1 MHGRGVVHRDVKAA
15 NILLTRDGHVKLAD
29 FGVACSGDQQHNTV
43 IGTPAWMSAA
53 ELTRTPRGLRRV
65 RTGYAYQPPA
75 LGTYRRRRAACPQG
89 PMHCTYAPQLSATL
103 ALGQLFPGQG

>member
-43 IGTPAWMSAA
+43 IGTPAWMSPELIAA
-53 ELTRTPRGLRRV
+53 TDGALKSLGHVTANLTDLSRV
-65 RTGYAYQPPA
+65 VASVV
-75 LGTYRRRRAACPQG
+75 RASPS
-89 PMHCTYAPQLSATL
+89 PKLH
-103 ALGQLFPGQG
+103 

>member
-43 IGTPAWMSAA
+43 IGTPAWTLTLALT
-53 ELTRTPRGLRRV
+53 LTRTL
-65 RTGYAYQPPA
+65 
-75 LGTYRRRRAACPQG
+75 
-89 PMHCTYAPQLSATL
+89 TL
-103 ALGQLFPGQG
+103 TLTLTLT

>member
-43 IGTPAWMSAA
+43 IGTPAWMSPA
-53 ELTRTPRGLRRV
+53 ELTRTPRGLRCV

-75 LGTYRRRRAACPQG
+75 
-89 PMHCTYAPQLSATL
+89 
-103 ALGQLFPGQG
+103 

>member
-43 IGTPAWMSAA
+43 IGTPAWT
-53 ELTRTPRGLRRV
+53 LTL
-65 RTGYAYQPPA
+65 
-75 LGTYRRRRAACPQG
+75 
-89 PMHCTYAPQLSATL
+89 TL
-103 ALGQLFPGQG
+103 ALTLTLTVTVTVTVTLTLTLTLTITVTEP

>member
-43 IGTPAWMSAA
+43 IGTPART
-53 ELTRTPRGLRRV
+53 LTL
-65 RTGYAYQPPA
+65 
-75 LGTYRRRRAACPQG
+75 
-89 PMHCTYAPQLSATL
+89 TL
-103 ALGQLFPGQG
+103 ALILTLTLTLTVALTVAVALT